1 MALEPDV
8 SLVRS
13 HDNVYVSFSKVLAD
27 DDAFTNKLIGK
38 TMESFGCQMPSSR
51 ASYANVTNNR
61 LLPYLCSLLEL
72 PANES
77 DIGLAIDKQES
88 IMLYSRD
95 RELIK
100 ESPYAREILQSCK
113 DKNATILIS
122 YSSSNPYIPLAQA
135 EVAGYG
141 ANVKFVDMEVER
153 YIARQGGGVLISW
166 LDECGFFTKEIS

>member
-8 SLVRS
+8 SLVKS
-13 HDNVYVSFSKVLAD
+13 HDNVYLSFSKVLAD
-27 DDAFTNKLIGK
+27 DDAFTKKLIGK
-38 TMESFGCQMPSSR
+38 TIESFGCQMPNSN
-51 ASYANVTNNR
+51 ASYANITNNR
-61 LLPYLCSLLEL
+61 LLPYLCSLLQS
-72 PANES
+72 PINES
-77 DIGLAIDKQES
+77 DIGMAMDRQENL
-88 IMLYSRD
+88 MLHSKD

-100 ESPYAREILQSCK
+100 ESPYAREVLQSCK
-113 DKNATILIS
+113 EKNPTILIS

-166 LDECGFFTKEIS
+166 LDGCGFFTKEIM